1 MKEAGHQNSTPSPA
15 SDSPATR
22 DVTETFQQERGL
34 QVGGGSRSGAGFLI
48 LMAMPGSQW
57 RVSLSQKRYIEV
69 LGSDGVSVLA
79 SYSPK
84 VQKNN
89 FWYCC

>member
-48 LMAMPGSQW
+48 LMAMPGSQ
-57 RVSLSQKRYIEV
+57 
-69 LGSDGVSVLA
+69 
-79 SYSPK
+79 
-84 VQKNN
+84 
-89 FWYCC
+89 